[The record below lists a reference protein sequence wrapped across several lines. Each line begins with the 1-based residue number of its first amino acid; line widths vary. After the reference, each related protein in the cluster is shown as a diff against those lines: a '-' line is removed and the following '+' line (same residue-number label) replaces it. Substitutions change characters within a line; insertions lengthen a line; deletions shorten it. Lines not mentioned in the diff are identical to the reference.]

1 MLSALTIRDVAI
13 IDRAELS
20 LEHGFTVITGETGA
34 GKSIAVD
41 ALALALGGR
50 AASDLI
56 RPGATRAEVVA
67 HFEIDPD
74 GAAADWLRTQELLE
88 DNECII
94 RRTLDAKGSRA
105 FVNARPVPVQSLKEL
120 GLLLV
125 ELHGQNEHQ
134 SLLRT
139 PMQRSLLDDYAGQR
153 AQAAELTRS
162 YRALTE
168 ARARLSAIADERALR
183 DARRALL
190 DHEIKELQA
199 LGLSQEDIAGLV
211 DHHRRASHVLEM
223 REGLGIAYA
232 ALEDDPESARNQ
244 IGVALVQLRTLS
256 GFDRGLGSLAD
267 RLDALVI
274 ELGDISR
281 ELRFAQRETE
291 LDPTEFAALE
301 AQIAEVDRLARKHR
315 VSPEAL
321 PAVRERLEQEWQ
333 DYGDADQTA
342 EALAARI
349 GALETSC
356 GQIAAALS
364 KQRLTAATRLGA
376 RVTERLPALGLAGA
390 HFAVQLEPLPELGA
404 HGLEQVEFM
413 FTANPGQPA
422 RPLSKVASGGELS
435 RISLALQVE
444 LAGTAATPTLI
455 FDEVDVG
462 IGGAVAERVG
472 RELKV
477 LGADRQILCVTHL
490 AQVAVHG
497 THHYQVRKHGSRGG
511 VTTRI
516 EPLSGNRRVQEI
528 ARMLGGVDETPQTVA
543 LASEMLQRVA
553 S

>member
-1 MLSALTIRDVAI
+1 MLSALTIRDIAI
-13 IDRAELS
+13 IDRAELR
-20 LEHGFTVITGETGA
+20 LEDGLTVITGETGA

-50 AASDLI
+50 GTSDLI

-67 HFEIDPD
+67 HFEIDAD

-88 DNECII
+88 DNQCIV
-94 RRTLDAKGSRA
+94 RRTLDVKGSRG
-105 FVNARPVPVQSLKEL
+105 FINARPVPVQSLKEL

-139 PMQRSLLDDYAGQR
+139 AVQRSLLDDYAGHR
-153 AQAAELTRS
+153 DQAAELARS

-168 ARARLSAIADERALR
+168 ARAQLAAIADERALR

-190 DHEIKELQA
+190 DHEVKELQA
-199 LGLSQEDIAGLV
+199 LALSGEDIAGLA
-211 DHHRRASHVLEM
+211 DRHRRASHVIEM
-223 REGLGIAYA
+223 REGLGIAHA
-232 ALEDDPESARNQ
+232 AIEDDPESARHRV
-244 IGVALVQLRTLS
+244 GVAIAQLRTLS
-256 GFDRGLGSLAD
+256 GFDRGLVSLAD
-267 RLDALVI
+267 RLDAIVI
-274 ELGDISR
+274 ELGDIGR

-291 LDPTEFAALE
+291 LDPGEFAALE

-321 PAVRERLEQEWQ
+321 PAVRERLERELQGF
-333 DYGDADQTA
+333 GDADKTA
-342 EALAARI
+342 EVLAARI

-356 GQIAAALS
+356 RGLAASLS
-364 KQRLTAATRLGA
+364 ERRLTAATRLGA

-390 HFAVQLEPLPELGA
+390 RFSVQLEPLPELGA
-404 HGLEQVEFM
+404 HGQEQVEFI
-413 FTANPGQPA
+413 FSANPGQPA
-422 RPLSKVASGGELS
+422 RPLSRVASGGELS

-444 LAGTAATPTLI
+444 LSGTAATPTLI

-477 LGADRQILCVTHL
+477 LGTDRQVLCITHL

-497 THHYQVRKHGSRGG
+497 THHYQVCKQGGRGG